1 MEAHNTVREENKKM
15 KYNKRKRNITGI
27 IAAVSFALILAAG
40 IEPKVLD
47 RAEASGILSK
57 LFNIEETLTGRS
69 YTCEFYSN
77 DGNKFMTVSGD
88 KVNIKGNKV
97 KEYDISSDGD
107 ESKKY
112 SLSSIITITVDGKQ
126 IESCGTTVLFAQ
138 KGLTPDVSFDPDSL
152 GDIDSKADSIGDN
165 AYIANIVNK
174 YKNFF
179 GKPVVAVIQSQ
190 LGNPI
195 CAYSGNK
202 VYWENCENL
211 PKTTKL
217 VIDKKILYIH
227 RANFQII
234 DSSLIK

>member
-1 MEAHNTVREENKKM
+1 MREESKKM
-15 KYNKRKRNITGI
+15 KHNKKKRNIIG
-27 IAAVSFALILAAG
+27 AAAAAALFALVLAAG
-40 IEPKVLD
+40 IGSRVRD
-47 RAEASGILSK
+47 RAEASGILSR
-57 LFNIEETLTGRS
+57 LFNIEETLTGKS

-77 DGNKFMTVSGD
+77 DGNKFMTVKGN

-97 KEYDISSDGD
+97 KEYDVSSDGD

-138 KGLTPDVSFDPDSL
+138 KGLTPDLSFDPESL
-152 GDIDSKADSIGDN
+152 EEIDSEADSIGDN

-190 LGNPI
+190 LGDPI

-217 VIDKKILYIH
+217 VIDKKVLYIH

-234 DSSLIK
+234 DSSLIE